1 MGLRRRYFPHPH
13 TSFRSRHSQRVPV
26 AVQLRG
32 VKSHSRP
39 RLRSWIQDLL
49 HVRHDQHRW
58 NGDLLAVSLVS
69 LPIGEECRLTHYYL
83 VACSLIPETKGRS
96 LEEMDI
102 IFGAVDAEKR
112 KADIAQEERAFENV
126 PPSPE
131 ADSVRSD
138 FEKA

>member
-1 MGLRRRYFPHPH
+1 MEWRFSRCEYFRIDQNRRRVD
-13 TSFRSRHSQRVPV
+13 T
-26 AVQLRG
+26 G
-32 VKSHSRP
+32 SHF
-39 RLRSWIQDLL
+39 
-49 HVRHDQHRW
+49 HR
-58 NGDLLAVSLVS
+58 
-69 LPIGEECRLTHYYL
+69 
-83 VACSLIPETKGRS
+83 LIPETKGRS

-112 KADIAQEERAFENV
+112 KADIAQEEAAFEHV